1 MFDNCE
7 DDVNL
12 YGFFQSEKYFKHI
25 EDEIR
30 EDFTFVDDIL
40 NPCKEA
46 FSGGDMIGLHIRRTD
61 YVQKQ
66 QYHPLCTLEYYEEA
80 LSKMPKDMP
89 VVIVSD
95 DPEWCGKQELFA
107 PDRFL
112 ISESEDNIVDM
123 CILSLCKKHII
134 ANSTFSWWGAWLAN
148 SEHVIAPKTWFG
160 PEADA
165 NDKDLVLDHWERL

>member
-1 MFDNCE
+1 
-7 DDVNL
+7 
-12 YGFFQSEKYFKHI
+12 
-25 EDEIR
+25 
-30 EDFTFVDDIL
+30 
-40 NPCKEA
+40 
-46 FSGGDMIGLHIRRTD
+46 MIGLHIRRTD

-134 ANSTFSWWGAWLAN
+134 ANSTFSWWAAYLSKSSN
-148 SEHVIAPKTWFG
+148 KTVICPAEWYVSKKYKKISYGKKWI
-160 PEADA
+160 
-165 NDKDLVLDHWERL
+165 KI